1 MRGSICPRGD
11 SSKSNVSLPVQT
23 PARLVSSEPHATR
36 RIGFDA
42 PIAELCSGPCES
54 DLHSCGP
61 TWALKNPPLL
71 GSSSPLQNGTS
82 FVGAP
87 HLNLNTLPV
96 VSGKKTPS
104 CGVRKKKE
112 RNMAPQKTPFP
123 WLPSRMDSRPSQ
135 SEPTR
140 LTSRRSPGG
149 SSPAS
154 RRGRWARAAAPP
166 ARPPLAPLCKLGL
179 VEDPLIARKVKVL
192 KSKDPTQ

>member
-61 TWALKNPPLL
+61 TWALKSPPLL
-71 GSSSPLQNGTS
+71 GSSPFAKWDLLRGCSPS
-82 FVGAP
+82 EFE
-87 HLNLNTLPV
+87 H
-96 VSGKKTPS
+96 SS
-104 CGVRKKKE
+104 CGVRNK
-112 RNMAPQKTPFP
+112 NTFPTAPQPHGLQAGP
-123 WLPSRMDSRPSQ
+123 A
-135 SEPTR
+135 EPTG

-166 ARPPLAPLCKLGL
+166 ARPPLAGTPLQKAGFSGR
-179 VEDPLIARKVKVL
+179 PLDCP
-192 KSKDPTQ
+192 KS